1 MDSKSPAGKP
11 GGISKT
17 TPCGKCTLQL
27 PLPARAIRGISQKQG
42 PGPVGSLSAR
52 FSQFRSEA
60 TLTPARLAKS
70 FCVSPLA

>member
-1 MDSKSPAGKP
+1 MNSKSWVGKP
-11 GGISKT
+11 RGISKT
-17 TPCGKCTLQL
+17 TPRGKCTLQVP
-27 PLPARAIRGISQKQG
+27 PLALAIRRISKKQG
-42 PGPVGSLSAR
+42 PGPLGSLSAR